1 MVSLCNLGWSGIC
14 FADQAGCKALE
25 ICLLKSCIHALF
37 LLNLCKL
44 DVYYIEDKKYFNAQ
58 FKMPTKPSVLIC
70 VTF

>member
-25 ICLLKSCIHALF
+25 ICLLKSCIHPLF

-44 DVYYIEDKKYFNAQ
+44 DVYYIEDKKIF
-58 FKMPTKPSVLIC
+58 
-70 VTF
+70 